1 VQKTGK
7 EAQGGCGGL
16 PQTVGD
22 IQLLGTNPFV
32 NFPENNYT
40 ALVNRIA
47 QERELRDQER
57 AALCQKP
64 VQGYSAARRVESPL
78 KDDGLMTIIM
88 SAHKSAKEED
98 FYWLTK

>member
-1 VQKTGK
+1 VHLFFCQKTGK

-16 PQTVGD
+16 PQTPGD

-47 QERELRDQER
+47 LDRELRDQER

-64 VQGYSAARRVESPL
+64 VQGYSAAR
-78 KDDGLMTIIM
+78 
-88 SAHKSAKEED
+88 
-98 FYWLTK
+98 

>member
-1 VQKTGK
+1 VQKTAQ

-22 IQLLGTNPFV
+22 IQLLGKDPFV
-32 NFPENNYT
+32 NFPETNYT

-47 QERELRDQER
+47 QERELRDQGR
-57 AALCQKP
+57 AALRQKP

-78 KDDGLMTIIM
+78 EEDGLMTIM
-88 SAHKSAKEED
+88 SAHKSAKKED
-98 FYWLTK
+98 LYWLTK

>member
-1 VQKTGK
+1 MQKTAQ

-22 IQLLGTNPFV
+22 IQLLGKDPFV
-32 NFPENNYT
+32 NFPETNYT

-57 AALCQKP
+57 AALRQKP
-64 VQGYSAARRVESPL
+64 VQGNSAARRVESPL
-78 KDDGLMTIIM
+78 EEDGLMTIM
-88 SAHKSAKEED
+88 SAHKSAKKED
-98 FYWLTK
+98 LYWLTK

>member
-1 VQKTGK
+1 MQKTGK
-7 EAQGGCGGL
+7 DAQGGCGGL

-22 IQLLGTNPFV
+22 IQLLGKNPFV

-47 QERELRDQER
+47 LDRELRDQVR
-57 AALCQKP
+57 AALRQKP
-64 VQGYSAARRVESPL
+64 VQGYSAAQRVESPL
-78 KDDGLMTIIM
+78 KDDGLMTIM

-98 FYWLTK
+98 FHWPTK